1 MKKLTILLFVAF
13 VVPSFSLSLSQVRE
27 ALGECAIPR
36 DFLEMDIRI
45 SVKAA
50 GVFQQTEIYMAS
62 KGVGKSY
69 TEIKSSFLSQRS
81 VVNGGKMKI
90 VDLKTNKFQIVD
102 YNGEALEAFSLAN
115 VNPLDSGE
123 WDAPKLFSGDIYTIK
138 GSTGTLYYNHK
149 RKRIEKIET
158 AKEGANSLITFSYD
172 AMGGIKKMESS
183 VTVGESE
190 TVVTTEIFRMRKSDK
205 VPDSLF
211 EF

>member
-1 MKKLTILLFVAF
+1 MKKLTILLFVVF
-13 VVPSFSLSLSQVRE
+13 VVPSFSLTLSQVRE
-27 ALGECAIPR
+27 ALGESAIPQ
-36 DFLEMDIRI
+36 DSVEMDIRV

-62 KGVGKSY
+62 KGANKSY
-69 TEIKSSFLSQRS
+69 TEIKSGFLSQRS
-81 VVNGGKMKI
+81 IVNGGKMKI

-102 YNGEALEAFSLAN
+102 YNGEALKAFSLAN
-115 VNPLDSGE
+115 VNPLDSGKWE
-123 WDAPKLFSGDIYTIK
+123 APILLSGDIYTIK
-138 GSTGTLYYNHK
+138 GTAGTLFYNHK

-158 AKEGANSLITFSYD
+158 AKDGANSLITFSYD
-172 AMGGIKKMESS
+172 ALGGIKKMETS

-190 TVVTTEIFRMRKSDK
+190 TVVTTEILRMRKSDK